1 MNYKRDKF
9 LIGTSFIIAFIL
21 VSLDLV
27 DGDEEEA
34 ELYWQHLQQIIIVNE
49 IAVKSAA
56 DAVYGIGTKY
66 ADALYKE
73 ILQTGKT
80 IGVYFKE
87 F

>member
-34 ELYWQHLQQIIIVNE
+34 ELYWRHLQ
-49 IAVKSAA
+49 
-56 DAVYGIGTKY
+56 
-66 ADALYKE
+66 
-73 ILQTGKT
+73 
-80 IGVYFKE
+80 
-87 F
+87 